1 MPAIQQIGIFAKPNA
16 DASFQ
21 IVPRLLEWLSERN
34 IRFRLDEMTASYACR
49 KDGLPREQVPEG
61 CQLIV
66 VLGGDGTLLS
76 AARATGSLEVP
87 ILAVNLGSLGFLTSI
102 TTDDLFTELE
112 RSIRGEHKISKRRM
126 LHVELLRAGCVRAT
140 YEALNDIVV
149 TKASIAR
156 MIEVEAYVNNHF
168 MCAYRADGLILASPT
183 GSTAYSL
190 AAGGPIV
197 FPTVEAVC
205 ITPICPH
212 TLTNRPVIVPSD
224 VFISI
229 VNRASDESAFLTVD
243 GQIGEPL
250 HEGDRINLRRSDH
263 FIHLVRPP
271 QNSFF
276 DVLRQKLK
284 WG

>member
-1 MPAIQQIGIFAKPNA
+1 MAFIEQVGIFSKPNA
-16 DASFQ
+16 QASYE
-21 IVPRLLEWLSERN
+21 IVPRLLEWLSDRK
-34 IRFRLDEMTASYACR
+34 IRCRLDEMTAQYAG
-49 KDGLPREQVPEG
+49 KEDGLAREQVPEG
-61 CQLIV
+61 CQLII

-76 AARATGSLEVP
+76 AARSTGSREIPLF
-87 ILAVNLGSLGFLTSI
+87 AVNLGSLGFLTAI
-102 TTDDLFTELE
+102 TKDSLFAELE
-112 RSIRGEHKISKRRM
+112 CVLAGNSKISKRRM
-126 LHVELLRAGCVRAT
+126 LHVELVRGDEVRCT

-156 MIEVEAYVNNHF
+156 MIEVEVFVNSHF

-229 VNRASDESAFLTVD
+229 VNKAADDSAFLTVD
-243 GQIGEPL
+243 GQVGEPL
-250 HEGDRINLRRSDH
+250 LQGDRINSRRSDH

-271 QNSFF
+271 QSSFF

>member
-1 MPAIQQIGIFAKPNA
+1 MIGIFSKPNA
-16 DASFQ
+16 EASYQ
-21 IVPRLLEWLSERN
+21 IVPRLLDWLSERK
-34 IRFRLDEMTASYACR
+34 IECRIDEMTAQYAG
-49 KDGLPREQVPEG
+49 KTDGLPREQVPEG
-61 CQLIV
+61 CQLII

-76 AARATGSLEVP
+76 AARATGSREIPLF
-87 ILAVNLGSLGFLTSI
+87 AVNLGSLGFLTAI
-102 TTDDLFTELE
+102 TTESLFAELE
-112 RSIRGEHKISKRRM
+112 RVLAGESKISKRRM
-126 LHVELLRAGCVRAT
+126 LHVELVRGDVVRAT

-229 VNRASDESAFLTVD
+229 VNRAADDSAFLTVD

-250 HEGDRINLRRSDH
+250 CQGDRINSRRSNH

-284 WG
+284 WGEG

>member
-1 MPAIQQIGIFAKPNA
+1 
-16 DASFQ
+16 
-21 IVPRLLEWLSERN
+21 
-34 IRFRLDEMTASYACR
+34 
-49 KDGLPREQVPEG
+49 
-61 CQLIV
+61 
-66 VLGGDGTLLS
+66 
-76 AARATGSLEVP
+76 
-87 ILAVNLGSLGFLTSI
+87 
-102 TTDDLFTELE
+102 
-112 RSIRGEHKISKRRM
+112 
-126 LHVELLRAGCVRAT
+126 
-140 YEALNDIVV
+140 
-149 TKASIAR
+149 
-156 MIEVEAYVNNHF
+156 

-229 VNRASDESAFLTVD
+229 VNRAEDDAAFLTVD
-243 GQIGEPL
+243 GQVGEPL
-250 HEGDRINLRRSDH
+250 HEGDRINSCRSEH

-284 WG
+284 WGES